1 MGQTFFWRKKSW
13 KILWNVNGRKIKF
26 TFWYHR
32 CYYQTLRWSVLR
44 YKDLIVSEFFF
55 YFWYHHYKFYP
66 KLLSYQI
73 QLKVVYLSPKFIGVL
88 SIYLVGKK
96 FCLFVIYSRDL
107 DFRGGMTLKKK
118 QVQTWMKEVKKRY
131 ADEFLIRKILKNSE
145 FFSTLPFLTI
155 FTWLCR
161 LISSP

>member
-1 MGQTFFWRKKSW
+1 MGQTFFGKKIL
-13 KILWNVNGRKIKF
+13 KILWNGNGRKIKS
-26 TFWYHR
+26 TFWYRR
-32 CYYQTLRWSVLR
+32 CYYQTLRSSVLR

-88 SIYLVGKK
+88 NMYLVGKK

-118 QVQTWMKEVKKRY
+118 TSSNLNEGSEKNDMQTNFSSEKSW
-131 ADEFLIRKILKNSE
+131 KIQN
-145 FFSTLPFLTI
+145 FFPHCLF
-155 FTWLCR
+155 
-161 LISSP
+161 